1 MVIEC
6 MATVQHNIPMYYLY
20 TCFLFFLCFSLS
32 LSFCL
37 SLFLFFFLSLSLSL
51 SQVSAAAK
59 ETIEFVEAQSPE
71 DPLIKGVPEATNP
84 FKEKGGCII
93 S

>member
-1 MVIEC
+1 
-6 MATVQHNIPMYYLY
+6 MARDMAEKDILKMEVDQLKKEVSTPR
-20 TCFLFFLCFSLS
+20 SA
-32 LSFCL
+32 
-37 SLFLFFFLSLSLSL
+37 
-51 SQVSAAAK
+51 VSAAAK